1 MVRVRH
7 THQRSLEAMQTS
19 LEAEL
24 RCRGEAVRLRKKM
37 EVDLNEMELQ
47 LSQANRQA
55 AESMRLTRHLQ
66 AQVRPPYSP
75 VETCKPQILTCRH
88 RYAPHTHL

>member
-1 MVRVRH
+1 MTVRVRR

-66 AQVRPPYSP
+66 AQVRSLAGITSWL
-75 VETCKPQILTCRH
+75 V
-88 RYAPHTHL
+88 

>member
-1 MVRVRH
+1 
-7 THQRSLEAMQTS
+7 MQTS

-66 AQVRPPYSP
+66 AQVRSL
-75 VETCKPQILTCRH
+75 VGITSWWVRSRSTS
-88 RYAPHTHL
+88 